1 MMQPLD
7 RESKLTDETIE
18 HLKRHMVDRKI
29 MRCCADPRLAPV
41 SEMFSWP
48 VVKRHGESMTTNL
61 AEGTPVMAVAC
72 TSCGQVKTFMVQLV
86 FPDGEGEQHPR
97 KS

>member
-1 MMQPLD
+1 MQPLD
-7 RESKLTDETIE
+7 PESRLTEEAIE
-18 HLKRHMVDRKI
+18 RLKHHLVDRKI
-29 MRCCADPRLAPV
+29 TRCCADPRLAPV

-48 VVKRHGESMTTNL
+48 VAKRHGESMTTSL

-72 TSCGQVKTFMVQLV
+72 TSCGQVKTFLVQLV
-86 FPDGEGEQHPR
+86 FPDGEGEPHPR